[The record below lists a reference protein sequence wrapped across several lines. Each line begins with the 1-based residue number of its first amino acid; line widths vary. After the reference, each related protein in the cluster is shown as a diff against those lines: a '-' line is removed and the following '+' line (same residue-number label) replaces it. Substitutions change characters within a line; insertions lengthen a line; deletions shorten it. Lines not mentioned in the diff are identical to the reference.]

1 MKLRSP
7 ANICLFKVN
16 NRNTKKKC
24 ELYSQVKKKNLG
36 RKNPERR
43 HIDFKQLN
51 VSWEWFCNRHI
62 WIVNLSH

>member
-24 ELYSQVKKKNLG
+24 ELYSQVEKKNLG

-51 VSWEWFCNRHI
+51 VSWEWF
-62 WIVNLSH
+62 